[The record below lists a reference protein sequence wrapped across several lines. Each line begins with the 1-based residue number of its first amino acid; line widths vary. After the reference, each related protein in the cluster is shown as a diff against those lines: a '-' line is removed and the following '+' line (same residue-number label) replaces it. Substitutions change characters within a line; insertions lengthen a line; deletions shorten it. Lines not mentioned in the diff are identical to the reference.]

1 MKPILRLVNVF
12 PLFMGILILGSVWK
26 LFWGSFVIPRVSP
39 AGVVGKIAAAALVQW
54 G

>member
-12 PLFMGILILGSVWK
+12 PLFLGFLILGSTWK
-26 LFWGSFVIPRVSP
+26 LFWGSLVIPRVNP
-39 AGVVGKIAAAALVQW
+39 AGVIGKIAAAALVQW